1 MPKTLHL
8 TGGMSTS
15 QIWCQTIAN
24 IFNCKTVSVKD
35 EGAALGAAI
44 HAAWVWEN
52 ESGNE
57 IRLKE
62 LCDPFIQFDEKSY
75 FTPEKKY
82 VETYHSLNQTL
93 FIFKQTIERIRSG

>member
-1 MPKTLHL
+1 M
-8 TGGMSTS
+8 
-15 QIWCQTIAN
+15 QQ
-24 IFNCKTVSVKD
+24 
-35 EGAALGAAI
+35 
-44 HAAWVWEN
+44 VWEN

-62 LCDPFIQFDEKSY
+62 LSDPFIQFDEKSY

-82 VETYHSLNQTL
+82 VDLSFPEPAL